1 MGPIEIVVSALVL
14 AVAGFTVGAIGF
26 GFGLTTTPVLLLY
39 LDPQTVVIVVN
50 AVAVLAFGLMLIE
63 TREHVPY
70 RELTPM
76 VVAGALGAPIGVY
89 ALSTLDPSALRI
101 GISVLVLALTALV
114 IVKTEWRVP
123 KPRLTGPALGF
134 CGAAMVTG
142 LAIGG
147 PLFVLFLLGRGME
160 RQGLRASMAF
170 FFTVMYSTEL
180 IVRPG
185 RLRLRRPGAPHLRAH
200 AAGRRNGPRG
210 GARLLALGTSHG
222 TDERECLSQGGC
234 HRHSGNGHAG
244 AGARASYAVAGSERH
259 YQAAEELLLT
269 FFETPFLV
277 RKGRNLYLRDT
288 PSDDSGQALRLP
300 AKGLRP
306 SALPVFQRPAMG
318 PHLARKSCCS

>member
-1 MGPIEIVVSALVL
+1 M
-14 AVAGFTVGAIGF
+14 
-26 GFGLTTTPVLLLY
+26 LLLY

-50 AVAVLAFGLMLIE
+50 TVAVLAFGLMLIE
-63 TREHVPY
+63 TREHVRY

-170 FFTVMYSTEL
+170 FFTVMYSTAL
-180 IVRPG
+180 
-185 RLRLRRPGAPHLRAH
+185 
-200 AAGRRNGPRG
+200 AGYAVQGLLTSERM
-210 GARLLALGTSHG
+210 LLAVATAPAAALGYWLSVRLHG
-222 TDERECLSQGGC
+222 TDERKGLSPGGRR
-234 HRHSGNGHAG
+234 RHSGNGHAG

-277 RKGRNLYLRDT
+277 RKGRKLYLRDT

>member
-1 MGPIEIVVSALVL
+1 MVSPVEIVVSALVL

-63 TREHVPY
+63 TREHVRY

-114 IVKTEWRVP
+114 IVKTEWRIP

-134 CGAAMVTG
+134 CGAALVTG

-147 PLFVLFLLGRGME
+147 PLFVLFLLGHGME
-160 RQGLRASMAF
+160 RQGVRASMAF
-170 FFTVMYSTEL
+170 FFTVMYSTAL
-180 IVRPG
+180 
-185 RLRLRRPGAPHLRAH
+185 
-200 AAGRRNGPRG
+200 AGYAVQGLLTSERM
-210 GARLLALGTSHG
+210 LLAVATAPAAALGYWLSVRLTGRMNANVFRKAVVVVIAVTG
-222 TDERECLSQGGC
+222 TLVL
-234 HRHSGNGHAG
+234 
-244 AGARASYAVAGSERH
+244 AR
-259 YQAAEELLLT
+259 ELLTL
-269 FFETPFLV
+269 
-277 RKGRNLYLRDT
+277 
-288 PSDDSGQALRLP
+288 
-300 AKGLRP
+300 
-306 SALPVFQRPAMG
+306 
-318 PHLARKSCCS
+318 